1 MRYRIENSLS
11 VRSEDGNGYIH
22 IEKSPILR
30 TGVLE
35 YLGSEILPDGEDNI
49 DGVKIEPDKIYKV
62 YISDKELKKGA
73 NSFKLLPITDEHQ
86 WLGSEGEDA
95 KEYQQGTIGDNVY
108 VEDGKL
114 YADLMFT
121 GKGIIDDLKDGK
133 EELSSSY
140 INKLRKADNA
150 DYDFIAEDIKGN
162 HLALVDKGRCGSD
175 VRVLNSN
182 TGVYNMAKAKVANK
196 AILKL
201 DDKEIDLD
209 PYFEDKSEEN
219 GDADK
224 KETIAENEDKREII
238 RKIMAVA
245 GKSDDD
251 FDGGEDEKIRTVA
264 ELAEQLAYNP
274 SEDSKTDNEEEVE
287 EKDEEEEKVV
297 NIDKRDIIRQI
308 MAIAGK
314 EEASEDVKTIAKL
327 AEKLAYEPSE
337 ESESDNACRTQ
348 NADMLANKIARA
360 IKAENKKV
368 EAGKVKAYNSARA
381 VIGDFNPF
389 GLSEKDMYVKALN
402 HLGVDLDG
410 NEKVS
415 ELSAML
421 KACANISKV
430 DNSFAYD
437 VSGKEEKEFNI

>member
-1 MRYRIENSLS
+1 MRYKIENSLS
-11 VRSEDGNGYIH
+11 VRTEDDNGYIH

-30 TGVLE
+30 TGILE
-35 YLGSEILPDGEDNI
+35 YLGSEILPEGEDNI

-62 YISDKELKKGA
+62 YISEDELKKGA
-73 NSFKLLPITDEHQ
+73 DSFKLLPITDEHK
-86 WLGSEGEDA
+86 WLGSEGDDA
-95 KEYQQGTIGDNVY
+95 KDYQQGTIGDNIY

-121 GKGIIDDLKDGK
+121 GKGIIEDLKDGK

-182 TGVYNMAKAKVANK
+182 TGVYNMAKARIANK
-196 AILKL
+196 AVLKL

-209 PYFEDKSEEN
+209 PYFEDKS

-224 KETIAENEDKREII
+224 DETIAENEDKRDII
-238 RKIMAVA
+238 RKIMDIA

-251 FDGGEDEKIRTVA
+251 FDGGEDEKERTIA

-274 SEDSKTDNEEEVE
+274 SEDSKTDNDDVEVE
-287 EKDEEEEKVV
+287 EKEDESEKVENV
-297 NIDKRDIIRQI
+297 DKRDIIRQI

-337 ESESDNACRTQ
+337 TSEADNCKVS
-348 NADMLANKIARA
+348 NADMLASKISKA
-360 IKAENKKV
+360 IKAENKKI
-368 EAGKVKAYNSARA
+368 EAGKVKAYNSARE

-402 HLGVDLDG
+402 HMGVDLDG
-410 NEKVS
+410 S
-415 ELSAML
+415 ENTAELKAML
-421 KACANISKV
+421 KACSNISKV

-437 VSGKEEKEFNI
+437 VTGKEEKEFNI

>member
-1 MRYRIENSLS
+1 MRYKIENSLS
-11 VRSEDGNGYIH
+11 VRTEDDNGYIH

-30 TGVLE
+30 TGILE
-35 YLGSEILPDGEDNI
+35 YLGSEILPEGEDNI

-62 YISDKELKKGA
+62 YISDDELKKGA
-73 NSFKLLPITDEHQ
+73 DSFKLLPITDEHK
-86 WLGSEGEDA
+86 WLGSEGDDA
-95 KEYQQGTIGDNVY
+95 KDYQQGTIGDNVY

-121 GKGIIDDLKDGK
+121 GKGIIEDLKDGK

-182 TGVYNMAKAKVANK
+182 TGVYNMAKARIANK
-196 AILKL
+196 AVLKL

-209 PYFEDKSEEN
+209 PYFEDKS

-224 KETIAENEDKREII
+224 DETIAENEDKRDII
-238 RKIMAVA
+238 RKIMDIA

-251 FDGGEDEKIRTVA
+251 FDGGEDEKERTIA

-274 SEDSKTDNEEEVE
+274 SEDSKTDNDDVEVE
-287 EKDEEEEKVV
+287 EKEDESEKVV
-297 NIDKRDIIRQI
+297 NVDKRDIIRQI

-337 ESESDNACRTQ
+337 TSEADNCKVS
-348 NADMLANKIARA
+348 NADMLASKISKA
-360 IKAENKKV
+360 IKAENKKI
-368 EAGKVKAYNSARA
+368 EAGKVKAYNSARE

-402 HLGVDLDG
+402 HMGVDLDG
-410 NEKVS
+410 S
-415 ELSAML
+415 ENTAELKAML
-421 KACANISKV
+421 KACSNISKV

-437 VSGKEEKEFNI
+437 VTGREEKEFNI

>member
-1 MRYRIENSLS
+1 MRYKIENSLS
-11 VRSEDGNGYIH
+11 VRTEDDNGYIH

-30 TGVLE
+30 TGILE
-35 YLGSEILPDGEDNI
+35 YLGSEILPEGEDNI

-62 YISDKELKKGA
+62 YISEDELKKGA
-73 NSFKLLPITDEHQ
+73 DSFKLLPITDEHK
-86 WLGSEGEDA
+86 WLGSEGDDA
-95 KEYQQGTIGDNVY
+95 KDYQQGTIGDNVY

-121 GKGIIDDLKDGK
+121 GKGIIEDLKDGK

-182 TGVYNMAKAKVANK
+182 IGVYNMAKARIANK
-196 AILKL
+196 AVLKL

-209 PYFEDKSEEN
+209 PYFEDKS

-224 KETIAENEDKREII
+224 DETIAENEDKRDII
-238 RKIMAVA
+238 RKIMVIAE
-245 GKSDDD
+245 KSDDD
-251 FDGGEDEKIRTVA
+251 FDGGEDEKERTIA

-274 SEDSKTDNEEEVE
+274 SEDSKADNDDVEVE
-287 EKDEEEEKVV
+287 EKEDESEKVENV
-297 NIDKRDIIRQI
+297 DKRDIIRQI

-337 ESESDNACRTQ
+337 TSEADNCKVS
-348 NADMLANKIARA
+348 NADMLASKISKA
-360 IKAENKKV
+360 IKAENKKI
-368 EAGKVKAYNSARA
+368 EAGKVKAYNSARE

-402 HLGVDLDG
+402 HMGVDLDG
-410 NEKVS
+410 S
-415 ELSAML
+415 ENTAELKAML
-421 KACANISKV
+421 KACSNISKV

-437 VSGKEEKEFNI
+437 VTGREEKEFNI

>member
-1 MRYRIENSLS
+1 MRYKIENSLS
-11 VRSEDGNGYIH
+11 VRTEDDNGYIH

-30 TGVLE
+30 TGILE
-35 YLGSEILPDGEDNI
+35 YLGSEILPEGEDNI

-62 YISDKELKKGA
+62 YISDDELKKGA
-73 NSFKLLPITDEHQ
+73 DSFKLLPITDEHK
-86 WLGSEGEDA
+86 WLGSEGDDA
-95 KEYQQGTIGDNVY
+95 KDYQQGTIGDNVY

-121 GKGIIDDLKDGK
+121 GKGIIEDLKDGK

-182 TGVYNMAKAKVANK
+182 TGVYNMAKARIANK
-196 AILKL
+196 AVLKL

-209 PYFEDKSEEN
+209 PYFEDKN

-224 KETIAENEDKREII
+224 DETIAENEDKRDII
-238 RKIMAVA
+238 RKIMAIA

-251 FDGGEDEKIRTVA
+251 FDGGEDEKERTIA

-274 SEDSKTDNEEEVE
+274 SEDSKADNDDVEVE
-287 EKDEEEEKVV
+287 EKEDESEKVENV
-297 NIDKRDIIRQI
+297 DKRDIIRQI
-308 MAIAGK
+308 EAIAGK

-337 ESESDNACRTQ
+337 TSETDNCKVS
-348 NADMLANKIARA
+348 NADMLASKISKA
-360 IKAENKKV
+360 IKAENKKI
-368 EAGKVKAYNSARA
+368 EAGKVKAYNSARE

-402 HLGVDLDG
+402 HMGVDLDG
-410 NEKVS
+410 S
-415 ELSAML
+415 ENTAELKAML
-421 KACANISKV
+421 KACSNISKV
-430 DNSFAYD
+430 DNSYAYE
-437 VSGKEEKEFNI
+437 VTGKEEKEFNI

>member
-1 MRYRIENSLS
+1 MRYKIENSLS
-11 VRSEDGNGYIH
+11 VRTEDDNGYIH

-30 TGVLE
+30 TGILE
-35 YLGSEILPDGEDNI
+35 YLGSEILPEGEDNI

-62 YISDKELKKGA
+62 YISDDELKKGA
-73 NSFKLLPITDEHQ
+73 DSFKLLPITDEHK
-86 WLGSEGEDA
+86 WLGSEGDDA
-95 KEYQQGTIGDNVY
+95 KDYQQGTIGDNIY

-121 GKGIIDDLKDGK
+121 GKGIIEDLKDGK

-182 TGVYNMAKAKVANK
+182 TGVYNMAKARIANK
-196 AILKL
+196 AVLKL

-209 PYFEDKSEEN
+209 PYFEDKN

-224 KETIAENEDKREII
+224 DETIAENEDKRDII
-238 RKIMAVA
+238 RKIMDIA

-251 FDGGEDEKIRTVA
+251 FDGGEDEKERTIA

-274 SEDSKTDNEEEVE
+274 SEDSKTDNDDVEVE
-287 EKDEEEEKVV
+287 EKEDESEKVENV
-297 NIDKRDIIRQI
+297 DKRDIIRQI

-337 ESESDNACRTQ
+337 TSEADNCKVS
-348 NADMLANKIARA
+348 NADMLASKISKA
-360 IKAENKKV
+360 IKAENKKI
-368 EAGKVKAYNSARA
+368 EAGKVKAYNSARE

-402 HLGVDLDG
+402 HMGVDLDG
-410 NEKVS
+410 S
-415 ELSAML
+415 ENTAELKAML
-421 KACANISKV
+421 KACSNISKV

-437 VSGKEEKEFNI
+437 VTGKEEKEFNI